1 MTAIP
6 TDFHLVRVFHEI
18 AQRFPQAPAIRWG
31 NGLIDYQTLEAR
43 AVAVA
48 QRIERSIG
56 SGRRVAV
63 VADKSQGTYVG
74 LLGALYS
81 GNTYVPLSKVYPD
94 ARNAQILDL
103 ARVDAIVY
111 EASRSNWV
119 RTLVAASERKPL
131 HIELDQVM
139 PSDAASAAEA
149 ADRLANQALA
159 QVPAYILFT
168 SGSTGT
174 PKGVPITHANVLH
187 YLDAVSERFKFQQ
200 TDVFTH
206 NFELTFDLSVFDMF
220 VPWRH
225 GAHFCVPDLADI
237 ASPQRY
243 LSRHG
248 ITVWFSVPSTIAV
261 LRRNGTLKASIFP
274 SLRLSFFC
282 GEALT
287 WEAADAWAEAAPQA
301 RLHNLYGPT
310 ELTISCFAYEVPAR
324 YSDIRR
330 RDAQSATVPIGWIHE
345 GHRYLLLN
353 GRGERAHRGEDG
365 ELCVAGS
372 QRFSGYFDAPAK
384 SLESHVVWAHDD
396 GALALYYRT
405 GDLAREAGRAGL
417 QYIGRIDHQVKIN
430 GFRIELE
437 EVERAIRRLD
447 ERYHPV
453 VRSMAAG
460 AGDAALRTLV
470 AFISWSGDE
479 PDERRPAEWIKH
491 RLKATL
497 PYYMVPEQIVWIDGD
512 FPVNANGK
520 IDVKALSSHH
530 ENSV

>member
-6 TDFHLVRVFHEI
+6 TDFHLVRVFHET
-18 AQRFPQAPAIRWG
+18 AQRFPKAPAIRWG
-31 NGLIDYQTLEAR
+31 NGSIDYQTLEAR

-48 QRIERSIG
+48 RRIERAIG
-56 SGRRVAV
+56 SGKRVAV

-111 EASRSNWV
+111 ETSRSDWV
-119 RTLVAASERKPL
+119 HKLVTASERKPL
-131 HIELDQVM
+131 HIELDQLT
-139 PSDAASAAEA
+139 SGDTAASAEA
-149 ADRLANQALA
+149 AERFARQTLA

-174 PKGVPITHANVLH
+174 PKGVPITHVNVLH
-187 YLDAVSERFKFQQ
+187 YLDTVSERFRFQQ
-200 TDVFTH
+200 SDVFTH

-243 LSRHG
+243 VRLHG

-261 LRRNGTLKASIFP
+261 LRRNGTLKPKIFP
-274 SLRLSFFC
+274 TLRLSFFC

-287 WEAADAWAEAAPQA
+287 WEAADAWTEAAPQA
-301 RLHNLYGPT
+301 PLYNLYGPT
-310 ELTISCFAYEVPAR
+310 ELTISCFAYEVPPR
-324 YSDIRR
+324 DSEKRQ

-353 GRGERAHRGEDG
+353 DQGERAQRGEDG

-372 QRFSGYFDAPAK
+372 QRFGGYLDAPTK
-384 SLESHVVWAHDD
+384 SRESHVVWAHDD

-405 GDLAREAGRAGL
+405 GDLVRESGRAGL

-447 ERYHPV
+447 ERYHAV
-453 VRSMAAG
+453 VRSVAAG

-479 PDERRPAEWIKH
+479 PDERRPVEWIQYQ
-491 RLKATL
+491 LKTTL
-497 PYYMVPEQIVWIDGD
+497 PYYMVPEQVVWIDGD

-520 IDVKALSSHH
+520 IDLKALSSRR
-530 ENSV
+530 ENRV